1 MVRLIF
7 RCFPAA
13 AALIEKDYPWIVK
26 VISVTRCRSF
36 PGRNYGVLMR
46 AAHDLITNP
55 VGPLVRR
62 LAVPVGIGF
71 FFNTMFNVV
80 DTWYAGRISTEA
92 VAAVS
97 LSFPLFFLIIAVASG
112 ISSGATAL
120 MGHALGAGKR
130 DEAAVYAAQTISF
143 GLLHGLL
150 LTLFGWLLSPTIF
163 RLLGAHGA
171 YLDLAVA
178 YMGAMFSGAAFFVV
192 NQAHNSILNASGD
205 TKSFRNFLI
214 LAFLLN
220 LIYDPWFIY
229 GGFGVPP
236 LGLAGIAWGTVT
248 IQALGMVYLH
258 RRARRT
264 GLLGQ
269 LEWSGYR
276 PRQAIFRDLARQG
289 LPASLTMLTVAI
301 GIFVITWYVGR
312 FGREAMAAYGIGT
325 RIEQIVLLPVMGLNV
340 ATLTMVAQNAG
351 ARLYDRVRTTILT
364 ALGNGLVLMSGG
376 TLLVFLLAG
385 PLMELFTRDRAVV
398 AIGAAYL
405 RIAAFVFP
413 AYVILYINSFALQGL
428 QRPRFAMILGLFR
441 QFIAPVPVFWLLTM
455 VMGWGVSGVW
465 WGILLINWLATVL
478 SLLYVRRTVGEL
490 LAEGGAAN

>member
-1 MVRLIF
+1 L
-7 RCFPAA
+7 
-13 AALIEKDYPWIVK
+13 L
-26 VISVTRCRSF
+26 
-36 PGRNYGVLMR
+36 
-46 AAHDLITNP
+46 
-55 VGPLVRR
+55 RR
-62 LAVPVGIGF
+62 LAIPVGIGF

-112 ISSGATAL
+112 ISTGATAL

-130 DEAAVYAAQTISF
+130 DEAAVYAAQTITF

-150 LTLFGWLLSPTIF
+150 LTLAGWLVMPPVF
-163 RLLGAHGA
+163 RLLGAHGE

-178 YMGAMFSGAAFFVV
+178 YMGTMFTGAVFFVV
-192 NQAHNSILNASGD
+192 NQAHNSILNACGD

-229 GGFGVPP
+229 GGFGLPP
-236 LGLAGIAWGTVT
+236 LGLAGIAWGTIT
-248 IQALGMVYLH
+248 IQAFGTVYLH
-258 RRARRT
+258 HRAVQT
-264 GLLGQ
+264 GLLGH
-269 LEWSGYR
+269 LGPAGYR
-276 PRQAIFRDLARQG
+276 PRFAVFRDLAGQG

-301 GIFVITWYVGR
+301 GVFVITWYVGR
-312 FGREAMAAYGIGT
+312 FGHEAMAAYGIAT

-340 ATLTMVAQNAG
+340 ATLTLVAQNAG
-351 ARLYDRVRTTILT
+351 ALLYDRVRRTIRT
-364 ALGNGLVLMSGG
+364 ALGNGLTLMSGG
-376 TLLVFLLAG
+376 TLLVFLLAE
-385 PLMELFTRDRAVV
+385 PLMALFTRDRSVI
-398 AIGAAYL
+398 AIGTVYL

-428 QRPRFAMILGLFR
+428 QRPRFAMLLGLFR
-441 QFIAPVPVFWLLTM
+441 QLLAPVPVFWLLAIILE
-455 VMGWGVSGVW
+455 WGVSGVW

-478 SLLYVRRTVGEL
+478 SLFYVRRTLKEL
-490 LAEGGAAN
+490 VLDG

>member
-1 MVRLIF
+1 
-7 RCFPAA
+7 
-13 AALIEKDYPWIVK
+13 
-26 VISVTRCRSF
+26 
-36 PGRNYGVLMR
+36 MR
-46 AAHDLITNP
+46 AAHDLLTKP
-55 VGPLVRR
+55 VGPLLRR
-62 LAVPVGIGF
+62 LAFPVGIGF

-112 ISSGATAL
+112 ISTGATAL

-150 LTLFGWLLSPTIF
+150 LTLAGWLVMPPLF

-171 YLDLAVA
+171 YLELALA
-178 YMGAMFSGAAFFVV
+178 YMGTMFTGAVFFVV

-229 GGFGVPP
+229 GGFGLPP
-236 LGLAGIAWGTVT
+236 LGLAGIAWGTIT
-248 IQALGMVYLH
+248 IQAMGTVYLH
-258 RRARRT
+258 RRAVQT
-264 GLLGQ
+264 GLLGH
-269 LEWSGYR
+269 LGPAGYR
-276 PRQAIFRDLARQG
+276 PRFAVFRDLAGQG

-301 GIFVITWYVGR
+301 GVFVITWYVGR
-312 FGREAMAAYGIGT
+312 FGHEAMAAYGIAT

-340 ATLTMVAQNAG
+340 ATLTLVAQNAG
-351 ARLYDRVRTTILT
+351 ALLYDRVRRTILT
-364 ALGNGLVLMSGG
+364 ALGNGLTLMSGG
-376 TLLVFLLAG
+376 TLLVFLLAE
-385 PLMELFTRDRAVV
+385 PLMALFTRDRSVI
-398 AIGAAYL
+398 AIGTVYL
-405 RIAAFVFP
+405 QIAAFVFP

-428 QRPRFAMILGLFR
+428 QRPRFAMLLGLLR
-441 QFIAPVPVFWLLTM
+441 QLLAPVPVFWLLAI
-455 VMGWGVSGVW
+455 VLEWGVSGVW

-478 SLLYVRRTVGEL
+478 SLLYVRHTMENLTAWSSDLQG
-490 LAEGGAAN
+490 